1 MNLTATIPHIGCLA
15 VTYAHF
21 KNLNSIGVDVTSYNA
36 IELKEYWKGNRED
49 SLKYIYNSEMAKEI
63 YNHDFVVING
73 EGTIHHDKGCHLLS
87 LAEFSIKNNKP
98 VFLLNLTLDS
108 LFFNFDDVLLNC
120 SDIVTREII
129 TYKFLLNKN
138 IPCRLALDDFIK
150 ADFSLSTSRDLKGA
164 VVFTDYHPDVESL
177 TIPLLHKIHSVSEP
191 VAFYPFVGSE
201 YAKTWKN
208 VVANFKTASMIICGR
223 YHGIYAA
230 GLASKPFVILPMN
243 THKALGL
250 IQFSKIKIPICQK
263 KSHIENVIKFT
274 RNNNKIFEDFN
285 HWMKETFHE
294 DSFLKIRDFVLS
306 NNSINN
312 DKLCF
317 YFEGVEVN
325 TIERYYDSLYKNVLR
340 ESNVRL
346 LKSSQLLKNN
356 EYEVFLKTNSVDY
369 IKNDGSF
376 FNRFISLYALG
387 RYAEAEKLLPNLNY
401 DNKHHFKA
409 ICNFKLE
416 FGALSEVSDSF
427 FSNDEEYSNELFL
440 KTIDKHEYEK
450 AWPMLIK
457 RTSSQKYVINGRHF
471 LVSNNKMLNKVFIL
485 EGGVG
490 DQIRQSKIFFKL
502 ANNKNNDFLILCDRR
517 IHHFLKETFDNINFV
532 DSESLDE
539 GTFEVCP
546 VLDFYNKVSPFS
558 VRDKE
563 LIVNKDLKKYWL
575 NRIENLAKGK
585 LIIGIC
591 QGTHIKSYDR
601 LSNRFEYPLWLDFI
615 SQYSDQAIFVN
626 LSFDYQEDVEHVENL
641 NINLKDDFDNTSALI
656 SSLDYIISPANTLL
670 DLSGAL
676 GVKTI
681 ALFTG
686 YKFRARQDV
695 NGNDLYHSNVVWKGS
710 YNVNDKTRA
719 LKSAFDYIFNLDK

>member
-15 VTYAHF
+15 VTYAHL
-21 KNLNSIGVDVTSYNA
+21 KNLNSIGVSVTSYNA
-36 IELKEYWKGNRED
+36 IELKEYWKGSRED

-98 VFLLNLTLDS
+98 VFLLNLSLDS

-129 TYKFLLNKN
+129 TYKFLINKN
-138 IPCRLALDDFIK
+138 IPCRLALDDFTK
-150 ADFSLSTSRDLKGA
+150 ADFSLSTSRDLKGS

-177 TIPLLHKIHSVSEP
+177 TIPLLHKIQSVSEP
-191 VAFYPFVGSE
+191 VVFYPFVGSE

-274 RNNNKIFEDFN
+274 RNNNNIFEDFN
-285 HWMKETFHE
+285 CWMKETFHE
-294 DSFLKIRDFVLS
+294 DSFLKIRDFVFS
-306 NNSINN
+306 KKNIN
-312 DKLCF
+312 DEKSFFC
-317 YFEGVEVN
+317 FEGVEDN
-325 TIERYYDSLYKNVLR
+325 SFERYYDGLYKNMLK
-340 ESNVRL
+340 ESNARL
-346 LKSSQLLKNN
+346 LKSSQLLQNN
-356 EYEVFLKTNSVDY
+356 EYESFLKTNSVDY
-369 IKNDGSF
+369 IKNDSSILS
-376 FNRFISLYALG
+376 RFISFYALG
-387 RYAEAEKLLPNLNY
+387 KYSEAEKLLPNLNY

-416 FGALSEVSDSF
+416 FGLLSEVSDSF
-427 FSNDEEYSNELFL
+427 FSNDAEYSNELFL

-457 RTSSQKYVINGRHF
+457 RASSQNYVLNGRHF
-471 LVSNNKMLNKVFIL
+471 LVSNNMMLDKVFIL

-490 DQIRQSKIFFKL
+490 DQIRQSKIFYEILRKY
-502 ANNKNNDFLILCDRR
+502 KDFFIVCDRR
-517 IHHFLKETFDNINFV
+517 IHYFLKESFSNVSFVNGGTLDDGVFDIY
-532 DSESLDE
+532 
-539 GTFEVCP
+539 P
-546 VLDFYNKVSPFS
+546 ILDFYNELSPFS
-558 VRDKE
+558 VKDRN
-563 LIVNKDLKKYWL
+563 LLVNKDLKKYWL
-575 NRIENLAKGK
+575 NRINDLAKGK
-585 LIIGIC
+585 LKIGIC
-591 QGTHIKSYDR
+591 QGTHLKSYER
-601 LSNRFEYPLWLDFI
+601 LSNRFEYDLWLDFI
-615 SQYSDQAIFVN
+615 SQYSDQAVFVN
-626 LSFDYQEDVEHVENL
+626 LSFDYQGDIEYVENL
-641 NINLKDDFDNTSALI
+641 NVNLKDDFDNTSALI